1 MYNPILLSALALNT
15 KDAYTI
21 ALGIGT
27 VFVGLICLIVLCKI
41 LSVCVK
47 LLNKNSESQVSP
59 ASTSQPNNS
68 AVSAPTP
75 AVIPN
80 RREFVA
86 AIAAAIAEEEGTD
99 ISAIRILSI
108 EKL

>member
-1 MYNPILLSALALNT
+1 MYNPILLSASALNI

-47 LLNKNSESQVSP
+47 LLSKTSDNQVPSAPATKSNS
-59 ASTSQPNNS
+59 N